1 VADCQRTSSSTG
13 CKPVSDAEPFF
24 DTSVLLYLFSSESE
38 KADCVENLLVASGVI
53 SVQVLNE
60 FASVGIRKLKMTWAD
75 VCEVLDTV
83 RSVCRTEPLTVD
95 DHDRAG
101 EVMERY
107 KFSFYDSVIVASA
120 LRAESEILYTED
132 LQHAQLIEQQL
143 KVVNPFR

>member
-1 VADCQRTSSSTG
+1 M
-13 CKPVSDAEPFF
+13 SDAEPFF
-24 DTSVLLYLFSSESE
+24 DTSVLLYLLSSESE
-38 KADCVENLLVASGVI
+38 KADRVETLLAESGVI

-60 FASVGIRKLKMTWAD
+60 FTTVATRKLAMPLAD
-75 VCEVLDTV
+75 VREILDTV
-83 RSVCRTEPLTVD
+83 RGICRTEALTVD

-120 LRAESEILYTED
+120 LRAACQILYTED
-132 LQHAQLIEQQL
+132 LQHGQVIEQQL